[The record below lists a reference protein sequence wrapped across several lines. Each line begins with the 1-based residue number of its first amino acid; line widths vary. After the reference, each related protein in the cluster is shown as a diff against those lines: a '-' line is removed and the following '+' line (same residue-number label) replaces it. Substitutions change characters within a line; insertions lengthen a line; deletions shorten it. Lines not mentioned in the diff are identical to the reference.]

1 LKRYLVTIAMLASC
15 HSAQGVA
22 PRWLIARHDVVALDD
37 ATVHLRRG
45 FGVEIVDVR
54 DDRGR
59 SSEGRWFPLAEL
71 EAAPAFTGSA
81 SASLPTHIARPAEV
95 GARER
100 WLDVDL
106 AAQRLTALEGDT
118 IVRAMKVSTG
128 VGEEGAAY
136 STPKGTF
143 HVYAKLR
150 RATMASPSPELG
162 APADPHPYRFEG
174 VPDVQYFYKEI
185 ALHGAYWHRRFGE
198 RVSHGC
204 VNLAPADAAW
214 LFAYTTPALDDA
226 ERERAAAPGKPGTL
240 VRVR

>member
-1 LKRYLVTIAMLASC
+1 M
-15 HSAQGVA
+15 A
-22 PRWLIARHDVVALDD
+22 PRWMIARHDVAALDD

-45 FGVEIVDVR
+45 FGVEVVEVR
-54 DDRGR
+54 GDRARTG
-59 SSEGRWFPLAEL
+59 EGRWFALAEL
-71 EAAPAFTGSA
+71 EPARPFAGSA
-81 SASLPTHIARPAEV
+81 ITSSVRVARPAEV
-95 GARER
+95 GPRER
-100 WLDVDL
+100 WVDVDL
-106 AAQRLTALEGDT
+106 TAQRLSAMEGDT
-118 IVRAMKVSTG
+118 VVRAMKISTG

-136 STPKGTF
+136 STPRGSF

-150 RATMASPSPELG
+150 HATMASPSPELS

-214 LFAYTTPALDDA
+214 LFAYTAPALEDG
-226 ERERAAAPGKPGTL
+226 ERERAALPGKPGTL